1 MESQGLTTSSQT
13 KSRHNAFVRFLLKS
27 WQPVP
32 TWQSTIVLF
41 FLIGLAL
48 IGFGVAL
55 IAINANIVEVTQ
67 RYDNLA
73 VCSTLPG
80 TCTVKFTIDKDMEQ
94 PIFLYYEI
102 ENFYQNH
109 RRYINSR
116 SSTQLAGESA
126 TSSSD
131 IKTLEDACSPVVTNS
146 EMGKTVGADGTTAL
160 ASTSAI
166 AIPCGL
172 IAKSFFN
179 DEYTLYKAD
188 GTTQVTI
195 DETNIAWPSDRNNK
209 FKNPTAT
216 VDSTKQWIDM
226 EDEHFIV
233 WMRTAGLPDFRKLWG
248 RITTDLP
255 AGTYNL
261 KIANNYNVDNFEGK
275 KSFVLSTTGPF
286 GGKNSFLAI
295 SYLAVGGVCV
305 AVAIFFFIRWR
316 QYSKKNM

>member
-1 MESQGLTTSSQT
+1 MESQGLTTSST

-67 RYDNLA
+67 RYDNLSNCA
-73 VCSTLPG
+73 TIGSP
-80 TCTVKFTIDKDMEQ
+80 CTVSITLTKDMKE
-94 PIFLYYEI
+94 PIFFYYEI

-116 SSTQLAGESA
+116 SSTQLAGDSA
-126 TSSSD
+126 TTSSE
-131 IKTLEDACSPVVTNS
+131 IKTLQDACSPVVTNA
-146 EMGKTVGADGTTAL
+146 EMGKTLAVDGTTTL
-160 ASTSAI
+160 TTSAI

-172 IAKSFFN
+172 IAKSFF
-179 DEYTLYKAD
+179 DDTYALYQSD
-188 GTTQVTI
+188 GTTQITI
-195 DETNIAWPSDRNNK
+195 DETNIAWPSDKDNK
-209 FKNPTAT
+209 FKNPSPY
-216 VDSTKQWIDM
+216 DKTKQWISM

-248 RITTDLP
+248 RINTDMK
-255 AGTYNL
+255 AGTY
-261 KIANNYNVDNFEGK
+261 KVTIQNNYNVDNFEGK
-275 KSFVLSTTGPF
+275 KSLVLSTTGPF
-286 GGKNSFLAI
+286 GGKNNFLAI
-295 SYLAVGGVCV
+295 SYLAVGGVCILV
-305 AVAIFFFIRWR
+305 SIFFFIRWR